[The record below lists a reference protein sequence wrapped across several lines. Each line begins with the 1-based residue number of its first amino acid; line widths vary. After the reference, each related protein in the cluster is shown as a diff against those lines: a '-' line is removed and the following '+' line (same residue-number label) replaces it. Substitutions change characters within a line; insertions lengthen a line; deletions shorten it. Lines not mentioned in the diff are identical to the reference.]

1 MAVQWPVGRTDG
13 RTNGGEASQG
23 VEYHCIVIELDL
35 HIGAGPAASTHTERG
50 GRGRAAG
57 PRDPLRGRDPKRDE
71 RPI

>member
-35 HIGAGPAASTHTERG
+35 HIGAGPAASTHRERG

-57 PRDPLRGRDPKRDE
+57 PAARSGSKARRAANLD
-71 RPI
+71 